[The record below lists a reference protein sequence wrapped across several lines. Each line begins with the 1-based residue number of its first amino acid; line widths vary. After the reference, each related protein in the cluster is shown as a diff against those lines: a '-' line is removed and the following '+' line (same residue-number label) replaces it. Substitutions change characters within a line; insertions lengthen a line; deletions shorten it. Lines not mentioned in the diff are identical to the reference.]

1 MIDLHDDNEI
11 VKIDLL
17 VGHTST
23 IRAEPTTTHN
33 PPRTHDWEVYVRPA
47 DAHSDLSCLI
57 QRCVFYLHP
66 EYPDKKRELKATP
79 FVIQESGYAGFH
91 LPIEIFFRTEKAPK
105 KFRIEYDLDLHTNV
119 EGHPYHQKESY
130 VRKYRYTFYDP
141 DPDFRQKILAAG
153 GKMKDIDTV
162 STNNND
168 SIVEEESTPPPAPAS
183 APSEYD
189 PDPAR
194 PDRDLKTLF

>member
-1 MIDLHDDNEI
+1 MTDFDDDSEI
-11 VKIDLL
+11 IEIDLL

-33 PPRTHDWEVYVRPA
+33 PPRTHDWEVYVRSA
-47 DAHSDLSCLI
+47 DAHGDLSCLV

-66 EYPDKKRELKATP
+66 EYPNNKREVNVTQ

-91 LPIEIFFRTEKAPK
+91 LPIEIFFRTKKDPK

-119 EGHPYHQKESY
+119 EGHPYHQKETY
-130 VRKYRYTFYDP
+130 VRKFRCTFYDP
-141 DPDFRQKILAAG
+141 DPDFRQKVLAAG

-168 SIVEEESTPPPAPAS
+168 SNVEEESTSPPAPAS
-183 APSEYD
+183 PPSESD
-189 PDPAR
+189 RDPAR
-194 PDRDLKTLF
+194 PGRDLKTLF